1 MAKIDLDDL
10 KRQIMALSA
19 SSATQKTRTEKLR
32 ALSLQKRKAA
42 EQIVRPALA
51 RANLDLDIAGLRE
64 KVIQNARTFR
74 DEAERLRVPEAE
86 TIAARKT
93 AFQKSVDLR
102 RAALEKIGRRGPG
115 PVHSYIEYLPKPFY
129 IGETIP
135 LVDPLPKFLQD
146 FSISPYDSRAKIYI
160 FTDVG
165 FHDDGFSGQLSKF
178 DGPQFDFW
186 YVWSSDSSIE
196 SYLNVTAPIVFNGTV
211 DLELVPAEFYA
222 LYNTLNFS
230 IISTL
235 FAYQQGDPGFFF
247 GQSPVVPS
255 TDLVT
260 FPVTDDSKFIPLEHR
275 TSILQ
280 NPYVIVPPKGTIL
293 IRVSAVFHWEF
304 RNGFGPDDREP
315 GNFVRCDFA
324 NNELDYFVQS
334 PFVEIEVTGPTLTD
348 PTH

>member
-10 KRQIMALSA
+10 KRQIKELSA
-19 SSATQKTRTEKLR
+19 SSATQKSRTEKLR

-51 RANLDLDIAGLRE
+51 RASLGLDIAGIRE

-74 DEAERLRVPEAE
+74 DEAERLRAPEAE

-93 AFQKSVDLR
+93 AFQKSVDSR

-115 PVHSYIEYLPKPFY
+115 PAHSYIEYLPTPFY
-129 IGETIP
+129 IGERIP
-135 LVDPLPKFLQD
+135 PVDPLPKFLQD
-146 FSISPYDSRAKIYI
+146 SSISPYDSRAKIYI
-160 FTDVG
+160 STDVG
-165 FHDDGFSGQLSKF
+165 FHDDGFSGQLSRY
-178 DGPQFDFW
+178 DGPWFDFW
-186 YVWSSDSSIE
+186 YVWSSNSSLD
-196 SYLNVTAPIVFNGTV
+196 SYLNITAPIAFNGTV
-211 DLELVPAEFYA
+211 DLELVPAEFYV

-235 FAYQQGDPGFFF
+235 TAYQDGNQEGFI
-247 GQSPVVPS
+247 QSPVVPS

-260 FPVTDDSKFIPLEHR
+260 YPVTDDSKFIPLEHH
-275 TSILQ
+275 TSILH
-280 NPYVIVPPKGTIL
+280 NPYVMVPPKGTIL
-293 IRVSAVFHWEF
+293 IRVSAIFHWEF
-304 RNGFGPDDREP
+304 RNGVGPDDGEP

-334 PFVEIEVTGPTLTD
+334 PFVAIEVTGPILTD